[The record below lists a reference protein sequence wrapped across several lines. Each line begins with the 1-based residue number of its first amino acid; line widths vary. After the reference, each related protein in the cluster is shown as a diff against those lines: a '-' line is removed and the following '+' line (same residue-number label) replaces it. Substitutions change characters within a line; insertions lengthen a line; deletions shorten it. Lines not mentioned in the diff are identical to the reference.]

1 MSTHPSCGCVSRSM
15 SVPLFTCKHLA
26 STYCVPDPVLT
37 LRLHE
42 HKATAPGA
50 GPGEPPQSPAS
61 PPLTS
66 QQGFSS
72 PRASGGPSILPA
84 RPPGLPGDW
93 HSRLGG
99 GQGHR
104 SWGGC
109 SRWGGVCWERLD
121 LTHPHPNSLQP
132 APLKYPHS
140 QPAQGRVGLG
150 VGLRTSSL
158 RCVCLGESLPS
169 LGLNFPCCQMG
180 EGEARGAPWTLSAC
194 ASVGWMAKPG
204 QPI

>member
-1 MSTHPSCGCVSRSM
+1 MTLPPSLSWCELAPATTAESSKTSEQMSTHPSCGCVSRSM
-15 SVPLFTCKHLA
+15 SVPLFTCKHLV

-42 HKATAPGA
+42 HKATSPGA
-50 GPGEPPQSPAS
+50 VPGEPPQSPAS

-72 PRASGGPSILPA
+72 PQASGGPSILPA

-104 SWGGC
+104 SWGGVLGGSAGKDWISPTPTPTPC
-109 SRWGGVCWERLD
+109 SQPLSNTRTASLPKGKSQAGSWAQD
-121 LTHPHPNSLQP
+121 LKP
-132 APLKYPHS
+132 AP
-140 QPAQGRVGLG
+140 
-150 VGLRTSSL
+150 
-158 RCVCLGESLPS
+158 CVPGGIAPLSGPQLP
-169 LGLNFPCCQMG
+169 LLPNG
-180 EGEARGAPWTLSAC
+180 
-194 ASVGWMAKPG
+194 
-204 QPI
+204 